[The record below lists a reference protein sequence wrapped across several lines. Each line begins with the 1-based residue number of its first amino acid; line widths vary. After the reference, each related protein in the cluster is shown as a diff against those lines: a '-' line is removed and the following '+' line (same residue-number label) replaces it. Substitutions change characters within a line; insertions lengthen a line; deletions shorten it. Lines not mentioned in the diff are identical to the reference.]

1 MGKGKRNRQL
11 HFEDKLANPQKY
23 EQKKKPFRMPKWA
36 TYTICI
42 VLAVAIVAGIAVTA
56 ILNSGII
63 ERNRI
68 LVNSKTGNYNL
79 NQQMAAYILWNEMYY
94 SAANEWYNAYLSN
107 NDPNNIV
114 RKENE
119 TQGYSDYNSYAIDQ
133 ATIYATSFLR
143 DGLDALNEYLASLVA
158 CADKAYEMGLRLD
171 DRDWQE
177 IDGMCTS
184 LRSTYSS
191 SAFAYYTT
199 FENFLTTS
207 MGRGMSESDVKA
219 AGQLLVMYQKYC
231 NYVGI
236 DLDNNPSVNDL
247 LQYMIENPAGHYE
260 IVYRAFETADK
271 ATAEKLAAAKTVEE
285 FVKLVID
292 VIMDENY
299 GSIALKQYAVPDAE
313 QDEALLKDLKND
325 ALKAKLTELGIASST
340 YKSSTKDLDS
350 ALGEYIFNTKR
361 SNGDYDVIVGK
372 DAVYLVYVFEKL
384 NASTNEAKAGW
395 KEYKLDAYATELEGV
410 VEQLKKDLYDRK
422 NSTENKSAEDLAKD
436 FIKKLKDKDNPASM
450 PTDAIT
456 MNTKKPASAAAS
468 NAVLDK
474 LYADGVTVKKGDILQ
489 ADDNG
494 TSYVIKVNTVDSAKK
509 EYNVTYTT
517 FEDSD
522 YYALFR
528 PLLAAFEKACP
539 KDAPKLEHPE
549 VKEEDKKEDDKKEPT
564 MNEWLIESVF
574 TKAEGDTP
582 AKREFKRVANDIK
595 LFTEK
600 TTDSTTKKEK
610 TTYKTCI
617 VVTPMA
623 LTKDETDTVYGGY
636 LLFDSK
642 EEADAA
648 KATLNGLKGF
658 ELWNTFAGL
667 TSVTKGK
674 DDKET
679 TNTAKVENALTKE
692 SITNADLEGWLF
704 HADRKE
710 NDVAVIKCADGYY
723 LAYFFSTE
731 KQYLRDAKNEWV
743 SDELSDII
751 DKLVA
756 DGGYVV
762 NADALNAIGKPTET
776 KTEADKDETTAA
788 TK

>member
-1 MGKGKRNRQL
+1 EG
-11 HFEDKLANPQKY
+11 E
-23 EQKKKPFRMPKWA
+23 
-36 TYTICI
+36 
-42 VLAVAIVAGIAVTA
+42 
-56 ILNSGII
+56 
-63 ERNRI
+63 
-68 LVNSKTGNYNL
+68 
-79 NQQMAAYILWNEMYY
+79 
-94 SAANEWYNAYLSN
+94 
-107 NDPNNIV
+107 
-114 RKENE
+114 KE
-119 TQGYSDYNSYAIDQ
+119 GYSDYNSYAIDQ
-133 ATIYATSFLR
+133 ATVYTTAFLR
-143 DGLDALNEYLASLVA
+143 DGLDAMNKYLVSLVA
-158 CADKAYEMGLRLD
+158 CADKAYEMGLRLND
-171 DRDWQE
+171 KDWAE
-177 IDGMCTS
+177 IDGMCSS

-207 MGRGMSESDVKA
+207 MGRGMSESDIKA
-219 AGQLLVMYQKYC
+219 AGQVLVMYQKYC
-231 NYVGI
+231 NYIGL
-236 DLDNNPSVNDL
+236 DLDNNPSEKDL

-260 IVYRAFETADK
+260 IVYRVFETADK

-299 GSIALKQYAVPDAE
+299 TAAVLNQYAVRDAE
-313 QDEALLKDLKND
+313 KDEALLKNLKDD
-325 ALKAKLTELGIASST
+325 ALKAKLAELGITSAT
-340 YKSSTKDLDS
+340 YKSDTKDLDA
-350 ALGEYIFNTKR
+350 ALGEYIFNSKR
-361 SNGDYDVIVGK
+361 ANGNYDVIVGENS
-372 DAVYLVYVFEKL
+372 VYLVYVFEKI
-384 NASTNEAKAGW
+384 NATSKEVKAGW
-395 KEYKLDAYATELEGV
+395 KEYKMDAYETELEGV
-410 VEQLKKDLYDRK
+410 VDQLKKDLYDRK
-422 NSTENKSAEDLAKD
+422 NSTDNKSAEDLAKD

-450 PTDAIT
+450 PKDAIT
-456 MNTKKPASAAAS
+456 MNTEKPASNAGS

-474 LYADGVTVKKGDILQ
+474 LYENGANIKKGDILQ
-489 ADDNG
+489 ADDDG
-494 TSYVIKVNTVDSAKK
+494 TSYVIKVNTVDSATKK
-509 EYNVTYTT
+509 YNITYTT

-528 PLLAAFEKACP
+528 PLLATFEKACP
-539 KDAPKLEHPE
+539 KDAPTLEHPE
-549 VKEEDKKEDDKKEPT
+549 IEEADEKDEDEKKEPT

-582 AKREFKRVANDIK
+582 AKREFKRATNDIK

-617 VVTPMA
+617 VVTPME
-623 LTKDETDTVYGGY
+623 LSKDETDTVYGGY

-658 ELWNTFAGL
+658 DLWNTFAAL

-679 TNTAKVENALTKE
+679 TNNAKVENALTKE
-692 SITNADLEGWLF
+692 DITNADLEGWLF

-710 NDVAVIKCADGYY
+710 GDVEVVKCADGYY
-723 LAYFFSTE
+723 LAYFFSAE

-743 SDELSDII
+743 SDELSDIV

-762 NADALNAIGKPTET
+762 NADALNAIGQPTET
-776 KTEADKDETTAA
+776 ETKADEEETTAA